1 MIERMKK
8 ATVITLESRRQA
20 TVEQMRDLGVLH
32 LDVHGVESGEL
43 SQLLSRRSQVER
55 AMAVIQV
62 AAESAG
68 APVPAET
75 AAGGDEQAVHALC
88 ERLIAQAEES
98 RKLREEI
105 ERLERDAAR
114 LEPWGD
120 FAPAAIEQLGE
131 KGVTITLHVLPPKE
145 FQRLEKKGI
154 FLVRSTG
161 AQVFFAQITFRG
173 QSRLDLDE
181 VSLPEQGLATI
192 SAEIDRLRARVS
204 EIAAAAVA
212 EAPSVP
218 QLRAVIRDIEAA
230 IEFEQVHTGMDAAGP
245 LVHITGFVPEGEVD
259 AVKKSAASA
268 GWGLVLRDPVTGE
281 QVPTRVKNP
290 KPIRIIQPVFD
301 LLGTVPGYRE
311 LDISVFFLVFFT
323 GFFAMIIGDAGYGV
337 VLLGISLFALFKAKS
352 AGKPTPLG
360 LILMTVLS
368 VATIAWGAVTGNWF
382 GYEGFAQLPF
392 LSWMIVPAIYS
403 FDPRSAEVVQWACFV
418 IGTIHL
424 SIAHGWNFLRGLR
437 ERPRIRSLAQ
447 LGWLS
452 MVIGLYHLVLTVVLG
467 WAMPD
472 YALPLIVGGFAAV
485 VVFSMQEQGQN
496 FFKGILMGVANLIT
510 LALSSVSAFSDI
522 ISYIR
527 LFAVGLA
534 TVAIAASF
542 NAMALGM
549 ADGIVGSVAAVLVLF
564 MGHTLNLAMAA
575 LAVIVHGVRLNMLEF
590 SNHLGMEWSGVQYR
604 PFQNQT
610 ERTA

>member
-8 ATVITLESRRQA
+8 ATVITLDARRQTA
-20 TVEQMRDLGVLH
+20 VAQMRDLGVLH
-32 LDVHGVESGEL
+32 LDVHGVDSGEL
-43 SQLLSRRSQVER
+43 SQLLSRRALVER
-55 AMAVIQV
+55 AVSIIQI

-68 APVPAET
+68 AEVPSGT
-75 AAGGDEQAVHALC
+75 AANTDEQAVYTLC
-88 ERLIAQAEES
+88 ERLIAESEES
-98 RKLREEI
+98 RKLREEM

-120 FAPAAIEQLGE
+120 FSPAAIAQLGE
-131 KGVTITLHVLPPKE
+131 HGVCVTLHSLPPKE
-145 FQRLEKKGI
+145 FQRLDAKGL

-161 AQVFFAQITFRG
+161 AQVFFAQVTLAGR
-173 QSRLDLDE
+173 SRLDLDE
-181 VSLPEQGLATI
+181 VVLPEQGLAAVT
-192 SAEIDRLRARVS
+192 AEIDRLRARVH
-204 EIAAAAVA
+204 EIAASAAA

-218 QLRAVIRDIEAA
+218 QLRAVIQDIESAV
-230 IEFEQVHTGMDAAGP
+230 EFEQVRIGMDASGP
-245 LVHITGFVPEGEVD
+245 LVYITGFVPEGEVD
-259 AVKKSAASA
+259 AVRKSAVSA
-268 GWGLVLRDPVTGE
+268 GWGLVLRDPAADE

-323 GFFAMIIGDAGYGV
+323 GFFAMIIGDAGYGL
-337 VLLGISLFALFKAKS
+337 VLLGISLFALLKAKG
-352 AGKPTPLG
+352 AGKPTPLA
-360 LILMTVLS
+360 LILMIVLS
-368 VATIAWGAVTGNWF
+368 LATILWGAVTGNWF

-392 LSWMIVPAIYS
+392 LSWMIVPAIYT
-403 FDPRSAEVVQWACFV
+403 FNPRSAEVVQWACFV

-437 ERPRIRSLAQ
+437 ERPRIRSFAQ

-452 MVIGLYHLVLTVVLG
+452 MVLGLYHLVLTVVLG
-467 WAMPD
+467 WPMPD
-472 YALPLIVGGFAAV
+472 YALPLIMGGFGAV
-485 VVFSMQEQGQN
+485 VVFSMQERGQN

-510 LALSSVSAFSDI
+510 LALGSVSAFSDI

-542 NAMALGM
+542 NAMAMGM
-549 ADGIVGSVAAVLVLF
+549 ADGIGGAIAAALVLF

-604 PFQNQT
+604 PFQKRT